1 MSVKIKICGIT
12 RAEDAE
18 TLVRLGVDAIGLNFY
33 EPSPRYVSPHDAREL
48 AQAVEG
54 EVMRVGVFVDAPA
67 ATVQD
72 AVEQVGLDVLQFQG
86 AETPAYCASFGLPYM
101 RAVRVRG
108 TVDQEAMETNYSQAL
123 AILLDASV
131 PGLRGGTGHRFDWD
145 QWPERPGLNYML
157 AGGLT
162 PENVRGAVERLRPW
176 GVDVCTGVE
185 SPVKGIKEPGRMSRF
200 VEEVRRAETG

>member
-18 TLVRLGVDAIGLNFY
+18 ALVRLGVDAIGLNFY
-33 EPSPRYVSPHDAREL
+33 EPSPRYVRPHYAREL
-48 AQAVEG
+48 SRAVEG
-54 EVMRVGVFVDAPA
+54 EMMRVGVFVDAPA
-67 ATVQD
+67 ATVQE
-72 AVEQVGLDVLQFQG
+72 AVEKVGLDVLQFQG

-108 TVDQEAMETNYSQAL
+108 TVDQEAMETRYSQAL

-131 PGLRGGTGHRFDWD
+131 PGLRGGTGHRFDWN

-162 PENVRGAVERLRPW
+162 PENVRRAVERLRPW

-185 SPVKGIKEPGRMSRF
+185 SSVKGIKEPDRMSRF
-200 VEEVRRAETG
+200 VEEVRRAEVG